1 MKNNE
6 LENNQSLFLSMKNK
20 EQDIEKLNKDLKE
33 KENRINNLNNKQKTL
48 EKLNGEIEGNISD
61 LNNKKENLIKEI
73 NQYEKE
79 LLGQKI

>member
-1 MKNNE
+1 M
-6 LENNQSLFLSMKNK
+6 
-20 EQDIEKLNKDLKE
+20 KE
-33 KENRINNLNNKQKTL
+33 KENRINNLNNKQKAL